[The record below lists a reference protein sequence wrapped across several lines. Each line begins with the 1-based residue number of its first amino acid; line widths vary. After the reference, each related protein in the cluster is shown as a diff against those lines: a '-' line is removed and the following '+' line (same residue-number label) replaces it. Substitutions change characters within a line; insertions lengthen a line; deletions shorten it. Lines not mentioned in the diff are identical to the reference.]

1 MIKKLLTVFALT
13 VLTLIFFGT
22 SNVKGA
28 VQKESLEDIIKV
40 KVGDEWENLK
50 INKYTDGEDVI
61 YKRENDKEGDFTELK
76 KEKDSQDTSIIKII
90 RKGYKYNK
98 NWESEFALDSENDL
112 YIATKIAIDCVKNGT
127 SENDIMN
134 IYQVVDEASEEQRKR
149 AEKILEAVAKLVK
162 EGYHGTYIN
171 YEIVQVDKEGDLEA
185 VDEEYYSQTYNI
197 GFKNATMKE
206 YKVMSKNSDD
216 VSDFYIAGIEGKEEK
231 QKFTAEDKKFR
242 IMIPTQYHEEPFTL
256 NVSFV
261 VTFIT
266 ENLCEET
273 NETGTYYIYGNKE
286 KEINLHLFYNNKKS
300 NLLLGFADEDTG
312 EAVKGCMVEING
324 NKIIPGADGKIYMR
338 EIGKGKISGN
348 MLYIPDDYYIE
359 NGAFEID
366 IPYGKTVEEDIILKR
381 KKGKLEVT
389 THSSKAK
396 YEIYDS
402 NFERI
407 YEGET
412 DDEGKLELD
421 NLRTGKYV
429 LRQTEIDGNYELAE
443 DKIFSIEYQQ
453 TTYIDIYNLE
463 KELEDDKG
471 KEDEDE
477 GDDGKK
483 GEIEDEHNDD
493 NEEGGK
499 KDESDSG
506 ENNGQNNGEQDNEKN
521 KEDENLNQG
530 EDEIDEEGKGTETDD
545 KVEDN
550 EVGDKVGEDN
560 GIEDGDNGEENKK
573 HDEGTDNKIEDE
585 NRENNDK
592 GDSETKEDENEIDD
606 KEESK
611 EEKENSEKED
621 NEENTKDILD
631 GEDSNIESE
640 NEKKEDEE
648 EPGFS
653 GEINNE
659 HSNDK
664 SKEDKN
670 ESLAN
675 GEERVNY
682 NENQDEGLSSG
693 QEEGNSKE
701 NMQFKCETEEAED
714 IQYTKVSNEG
724 YQNNKGLEKLPRTG
738 EDYFKIKIFLI
749 DLFVFLS
756 FLIVLNLFNKC
767 YQRN

>member
-471 KEDEDE
+471 KEEDVADEGE

-483 GEIEDEHNDD
+483 GEMEDEHNED

-521 KEDENLNQG
+521 KEDENVNQG

-545 KVEDN
+545 KVGEDN
-550 EVGDKVGEDN
+550 EVGDKVE
-560 GIEDGDNGEENKK
+560 
-573 HDEGTDNKIEDE
+573 TDNETKDED
-585 NRENNDK
+585 RDNNDK
-592 GDSETKEDENEIDD
+592 GDIETTEDENKIDD

-611 EEKENSEKED
+611 EEGENSEKGD

-631 GEDSNIESE
+631 GEDSNMESE

-648 EPGFS
+648 EAGFS

-664 SKEDKN
+664 SKEDRN